1 MLFGSYCWCQFP
13 SDNVFSYFS
22 RDSSQASKLLFSGK
36 GKSLETQPKR
46 VLAESRSTQSI
57 PDIGGQVQKGNG
69 NYGRDPVKGFIIVPC
84 SSAAGVSI
92 ENIWNEWSDD
102 QEDMGLDLQ
111 DIRKN
116 ITLQD

>member
-1 MLFGSYCWCQFP
+1 LRISGRSELFE
-13 SDNVFSYFS
+13 
-22 RDSSQASKLLFSGK
+22 SSEVVILH
-36 GKSLETQPKR
+36 
-46 VLAESRSTQSI
+46 VILAESESTQSI
-57 PDIGGQVQKGNG
+57 PDIGSQVQKGNG

-102 QEDMGLDLQ
+102 QEDMGLDPQ

>member
-1 MLFGSYCWCQFP
+1 M
-13 SDNVFSYFS
+13 
-22 RDSSQASKLLFSGK
+22 
-36 GKSLETQPKR
+36 ETQPER
-46 VLAESRSTQSI
+46 ALAESRSTQSI
-57 PDIGGQVQKGNG
+57 PDIGSQVDKGNG

-92 ENIWNEWSDD
+92 ENVWNEWSDD